1 VKGNRSF
8 ADSEAN
14 KNHKV
19 PHTRALSFSVTS
31 LLSSTTHAQRLAPPT
46 AMAGLALYASIQ
58 DAHAKEAAVDMNKV
72 REAIVEVVDTD
83 AEKRGD
89 GTSLAGT
96 FIRLAWHWYARRWND
111 ISTQPFFL
119 FFNSKLRNLPGI
131 RQLGWFQRSTNA
143 IPPRSWLR

>member
-1 VKGNRSF
+1 
-8 ADSEAN
+8 
-14 KNHKV
+14 
-19 PHTRALSFSVTS
+19 
-31 LLSSTTHAQRLAPPT
+31 
-46 AMAGLALYASIQ
+46 MAGLALYASIQ

-96 FIRLAWHWYARRWND
+96 FIRLAWHWYVLSWIWIGPNIGTTFCLNRV
-111 ISTQPFFL
+111 SFFN
-119 FFNSKLRNLPGI
+119 NSKLRNLPGI